1 MIKEDISFCNLT
13 KTLTEMDNQ
22 NLKMLANM
30 AFEGKNYDD
39 SYQKFSQIVE
49 NDINDVE
56 GWIGKGLSAGFLS
69 TSEKSRLEET
79 TTILNYIS
87 KLNISD
93 SDKIKIANNL
103 ISISRDYISSLIKS
117 TKEKIAIEKNKPMA
131 TGELYAVRSIGD
143 TADRYKANNLICNEA
158 ISAIIFAQKAFDYSE
173 RIDVKK
179 DFLNLIDK
187 FLSEVNNEIHKDF
200 IDKIIIIRSSVVEE
214 IKKED
219 ANFVSASPT
228 KSDGCYIATHIYG
241 SYDDKSVL
249 ILRSYRDESL
259 RSNNFGRKII
269 DFYYFISPKLV
280 SILYH
285 KPKINLFIKRFI
297 LNPFVRILSEK

>member
-1 MIKEDISFCNLT
+1 MIKVDISFCNLT
-13 KTLTEMDNQ
+13 KTLIKMDNQ

-39 SYQKFSQIVE
+39 SYQKYSQIIE

-79 TTILNYIS
+79 ATILNHIS

-143 TADRYKANNLICNEA
+143 TADRYKANNSICNEA
-158 ISAIIFAQKAFDYSE
+158 ISAISFAQKAFDYSKE
-173 RIDVKK
+173 IEVKK
-179 DFLNLIDK
+179 DYINLIDK
-187 FLSEVNNEIHKDF
+187 FLTEVNNEIHKDF
-200 IDKIIIIRSSVVEE
+200 MDKIISIRSSVVEE
-214 IKKED
+214 VKKVD
-219 ANFVSASPT
+219 STYISASPQ

-241 SYDDKSVL
+241 SYDNQSVV
-249 ILRSYRDESL
+249 ILRRYRDEIL
-259 RSNNFGRKII
+259 RVSYIGRLFIC
-269 DFYYFISPKLV
+269 FYYLISPKLV
-280 SILYH
+280 SILYNSN
-285 KPKINLFIKRFI
+285 KINLIIKRFI
-297 LNPFVRILSEK
+297 LNPFVKHLSKR